1 MCALLSLTA
10 TSHCLQEK
18 KKTSKA
24 AGKQKEE
31 GKGAGSSTEAVNK
44 KLSKAEA
51 KMAEAKV
58 VPQPL
63 DGDGN
68 PIDTEKCTV
77 TIIEEEP
84 ARQRKR
90 SKRMTSSYSARILHV
105 RYRILCR
112 ILNTRLTLVRVDN
125 PFSDPD
131 ILDSPAH

>member
-1 MCALLSLTA
+1 MLSSLPLMCGLLSLTP

-31 GKGAGSSTEAVNK
+31 GKGAGISTEAVNK

-51 KMAEAKV
+51 KVAEAKV
-58 VPQPL
+58 VPPPL

-77 TIIEEEP
+77 TMIEEADKEG
-84 ARQRKR
+84 KR
-90 SKRMTSSYSARILHV
+90 SKR
-105 RYRILCR
+105 
-112 ILNTRLTLVRVDN
+112 
-125 PFSDPD
+125 
-131 ILDSPAH
+131 